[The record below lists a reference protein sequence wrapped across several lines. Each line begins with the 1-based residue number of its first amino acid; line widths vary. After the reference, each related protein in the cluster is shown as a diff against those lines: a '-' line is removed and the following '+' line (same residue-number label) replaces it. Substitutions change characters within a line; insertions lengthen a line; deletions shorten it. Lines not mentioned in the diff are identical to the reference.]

1 MDKIDKWYKMS
12 EKEAIETYTPEI
24 DGLPE
29 YIKDYLKKN
38 SEDIPNRISRQIER
52 EVNELIDSGDMNTI
66 FTELFELK
74 KELWLSKNR

>member
-38 SEDIPNRISRQIER
+38 SEDIPNFYRVI
-52 EVNELIDSGDMNTI
+52 
-66 FTELFELK
+66 
-74 KELWLSKNR
+74 